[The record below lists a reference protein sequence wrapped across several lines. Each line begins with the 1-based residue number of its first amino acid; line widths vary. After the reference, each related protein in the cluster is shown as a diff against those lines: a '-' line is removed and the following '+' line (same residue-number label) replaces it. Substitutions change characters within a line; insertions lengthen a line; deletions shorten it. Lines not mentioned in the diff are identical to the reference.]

1 MYEKPLSLIIPCH
14 NSAAFLPLC
23 LDSVRRQTLG
33 VENMHVI
40 LIDDASDDGGET
52 LGLLQ
57 SFQEEYPH
65 SVTVLPLEK
74 NLRQG
79 GARNRAL
86 QLVDTEYIQF
96 LDSDDWLDDNAC
108 LDLLKIIDRER
119 GDLLLFG
126 HEMEENDFRIDLS
139 DPDSR
144 KIFLSSRAW
153 NANHSSKIY
162 RSDLILDHGIHF
174 AEGRFFEEPLFV
186 YPTFFYASAI
196 VFARRHFYHLGE
208 RTDHTMNSAAKRN
221 LMDHPAVQLEL
232 LEFLKA
238 QGFLPLYHDE
248 IEDYFLWTY
257 FMETVLNAGQI
268 PGSLSLGEF
277 QRLQET
283 CKAKFPNYANNPY
296 LSDHPEGV
304 REILSF
310 IDVTISTQEELNG
323 FLQNTQAIYDALT
336 GK

>member
-14 NSAAFLPLC
+14 NSAAFLSTC

-40 LIDDASDDGGET
+40 LVDDASDDQGET
-52 LGLLQ
+52 LRLLQ
-57 SFQEEYPH
+57 TFQEEFPD

-74 NLRQG
+74 NLKQG

-86 QLVDTEYIQF
+86 QYVDTEYIQF

-108 LDLLKIIDRER
+108 LDLLKIISGEHA
-119 GDLLLFG
+119 DLLLFG
-126 HEMEENDFRIDLS
+126 HEMEEDDFRIDLP

-162 RSDLILDHGIHF
+162 RSNLILDHSIHF

-186 YPTFFYASAI
+186 YPTFFYASTI
-196 VFARRHFYHLGE
+196 VFARRRFYHLGKRE
-208 RTDHTMNSAAKRN
+208 DHTMSNAAQTH

-232 LEFLKA
+232 LSFLKA
-238 QGFLPLYHDE
+238 QGFLSLYHDE

-257 FMETVLNAGQI
+257 FMETVLNAGI
-268 PGSLSLGEF
+268 VKDSLSLSAFLE
-277 QRLQET
+277 LQET
-283 CKAKFPNYANNPY
+283 CKSEFPQHASNHY
-296 LSDHPEGV
+296 LHEHPHAIQ
-304 REILSF
+304 EILSG
-310 IDVTISTQEELNG
+310 IDLSFSSQEELNA
-323 FLQNTQAIYDALT
+323 FLKKNTDLLFST
-336 GK
+336 G